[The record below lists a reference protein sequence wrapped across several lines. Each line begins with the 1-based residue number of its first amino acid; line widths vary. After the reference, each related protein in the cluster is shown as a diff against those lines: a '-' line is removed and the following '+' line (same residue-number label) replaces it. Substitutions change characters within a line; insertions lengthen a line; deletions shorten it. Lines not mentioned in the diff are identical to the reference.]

1 MVPVV
6 TRAWNE
12 EFSTSRT
19 LHQFVEL
26 NEGVCTCYKIARA
39 AKIAAN
45 VAPYVK
51 RHATSSFKQQIL
63 TLNLSA
69 DIWAYLTIPG
79 KFICQD

>member
-12 EFSTSRT
+12 EFSTSRRFIS
-19 LHQFVEL
+19 LS
-26 NEGVCTCYKIARA
+26 NEMKV
-39 AKIAAN
+39 
-45 VAPYVK
+45 YV
-51 RHATSSFKQQIL
+51 HATKSQEQAKFKQQIL
-63 TLNLSA
+63 TLNLRA